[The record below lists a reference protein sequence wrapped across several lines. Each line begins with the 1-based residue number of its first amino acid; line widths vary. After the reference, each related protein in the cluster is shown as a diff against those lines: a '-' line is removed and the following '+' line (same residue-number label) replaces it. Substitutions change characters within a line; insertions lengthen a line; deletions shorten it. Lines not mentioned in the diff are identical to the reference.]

1 MTFKKITTNKVV
13 YSIIAFSIG
22 LFFFGY
28 NSVNAATIQ
37 INSNSVSLSPGGI
50 ATLSVVLNSESV
62 AINNADAKIMF
73 PADLLEVVSVSRVG
87 SIFSL
92 WVEEP
97 DYSNVS
103 GTITF
108 NGGIP
113 APGFTGSSG
122 TVISVVIKAKK
133 AGQANLTFSDA
144 AVRANDGLGTD
155 VLRAKTGKTISII
168 EKEQP
173 IIKETPTP
181 APVLAPESTPSV
193 VSLQVTSPTHPSQES
208 WYTDNSPIFRWK
220 VPTGVTAVQTGI
232 DDNTSGSPRV
242 TYSPA
247 ISEKTVKDLKDG
259 VWYFKVRARKDGEWG
274 QTSTYIARIDN
285 TIPKK
290 NNVVFSYDDDK
301 KVLDIDADIIDE
313 TSGLDYYKLYINGAF
328 VKKVPAEDFVN
339 GKYSIAVKT
348 SGDNTIK
355 LVAVDRAGNS
365 VESSGDFKSM
375 AVKAEEEPVQPAT
388 TKDQLLITIGS
399 FSIPAVYAIV
409 ITLLIVIILILS
421 AFILGLHYSKLRN
434 KIKVRPVL
442 VNGDNTEAL
451 LLFRKRL
458 EKYLKVLQRTRHTR
472 ILSKEEKGIKEAI
485 ERDLDEIDRALEEQ
499 REEIS

>member
-1 MTFKKITTNKVV
+1 MTFKKITTNKVA
-13 YSIIAFSIG
+13 YSIIVFAIG

-28 NSVNAATIQ
+28 NSANAATMQ

-73 PADLLEVVSVSRVG
+73 PTDLLEVVSVSRGG

-97 DYSNVS
+97 VYSNVS

-122 TVISVVIKAKK
+122 TAISVVVKAKK
-133 AGQANLTFSDA
+133 VGQADLTFSDA

-173 IIKETPTP
+173 TIKEIPRRE
-181 APVLAPESTPSV
+181 PESVPAV
-193 VSLQVTSPTHPSQES
+193 IALQVTSPTHPSQES
-208 WYTDNSPIFRWK
+208 WYTDISPVFRWK

-290 NNVVFSYDDDK
+290 NNVAFSYDDDK
-301 KVLDIDADIIDE
+301 KILHIDADIIDE
-313 TSGLDYYKLYINGAF
+313 TSGLDYYKVYINGSF
-328 VKKVPAEDFVN
+328 LKKVPSGDFVN

-348 SGDNTIK
+348 PGDNTIK

-365 VESSGDFKSM
+365 VESSGDFKTM
-375 AVKAEEEPVQPAT
+375 TVKVEEAPVQPAT
-388 TKDQLLITIGS
+388 TNEQLLITIGS
-399 FSIPAVYAIV
+399 FTIPAVYFII

-421 AFILGLHYSKLRN
+421 AFILGLYYSKLRN
-434 KIKVRPVL
+434 KIKVCPVL

-451 LLFRKRL
+451 LLFKKRL

-485 ERDLDEIDRALEEQ
+485 ERDLDELDRAIEEQ
-499 REEIS
+499 RTE